1 MDAHRPPSRVDRDA
15 VVGPPARGA
24 GDDGAALPGGTTSA
38 DAAHASAPLSH
49 DGAAGTARDG
59 PGPSRYSALREIERV
74 WLGLQTPPLRERLA
88 TAGWRAEERTSA
100 CWRCGAN
107 VGVHEGDE
115 QGCPACRRTRLPW
128 DRLVRLG
135 PFEGVLRDA
144 VHDVKFTR
152 WRRLGDDLGRML
164 GARVSAELERAGV
177 DLHGVAVVPV
187 PMSMWRRLG
196 RGIDHSRVI
205 ARGVAASVSRG
216 ACRVPVLNAMRKEY
230 RPPQWSVPVGE
241 RGRNVARSMSVVGTI
256 PEWVRTVLVVD
267 DVATTRSTLRT
278 ACGAIR
284 DAIGSN
290 RHPAAAA
297 IAVWAAVIAVT
308 PDKDRGGEDRR
319 EESGSEGVSA

>member
-1 MDAHRPPSRVDRDA
+1 M
-15 VVGPPARGA
+15 
-24 GDDGAALPGGTTSA
+24 
-38 DAAHASAPLSH
+38 
-49 DGAAGTARDG
+49 
-59 PGPSRYSALREIERV
+59 
-74 WLGLQTPPLRERLA
+74 
-88 TAGWRAEERTSA
+88 
-100 CWRCGAN
+100 
-107 VGVHEGDE
+107 
-115 QGCPACRRTRLPW
+115 
-128 DRLVRLG
+128 RLG

-164 GARVSAELERAGV
+164 GARVGAELERAGV

-205 ARGVAASVSRG
+205 ARGVAASLSR
-216 ACRVPVLNAMRKEY
+216 ATCRVPVLSVMRKEY

-278 ACGAIR
+278 ACGTIR
-284 DAIGSN
+284 DAVGSD
-290 RHPAAAA
+290 RQPTVAAR
-297 IAVWAAVIAVT
+297 AVWAAVIAVT
-308 PDKDRGGEDRR
+308 PDKDRRDEDRR
-319 EESGSEGVSA
+319 EESGFEGVSA